1 MTTNGRQ
8 PRVAVIGAGPGG
20 YPAAFHAAELGMDVT
35 LIDPEA
41 NPGGVCLYRGCIPS
55 KTLLHVASLLGE
67 AEDAADWGVSF
78 GRPKI
83 NLDRLRSWKD
93 QVISKMTSGLGLL
106 TRARRVR
113 FVRGLAQFEDP
124 RALRI
129 EPADGGDAQLLEF
142 DYAVIATGSQ
152 PAAPPGFRIDGER
165 VLDSTSALEI
175 DDVPGTLLVVGG
187 GYIGLELGSVYAAL
201 GSKVT
206 VVEMETG
213 LLPGADRD
221 LVRPLERK
229 LESAFAEILLSTRV
243 ASLNVRTD
251 GVEVE
256 LAGARVENP
265 SRLFDKVLV
274 AVGRRPN
281 SSGLKLEAAGV
292 ESDERGFVR
301 VDHQRRT
308 SAPHIFAI
316 GDVAGEPMLAHKAT
330 YEAHVAT
337 SAMAGEAATYD
348 AQAIPAVVFTDP
360 EIAWC
365 GLTESEAR
373 DSSRPHEVAT
383 FPWAASGRATTLGRN
398 DGLTKLILEPT
409 TERVLGVGIT
419 GRGAGELIAEGV
431 LAVEMGARVDDLR
444 LSIHPHPTTSE
455 TLMEAAEVFFNTS
468 PHYIARK
475 RG

>member
-1 MTTNGRQ
+1 VTNDGSQ
-8 PRVAVIGAGPGG
+8 PRLAVIGAGPGG

-67 AEDAADWGVSF
+67 VEEAAAWGVQF
-78 GRPKI
+78 GQPEI
-83 NLDRLRSWKD
+83 DLERLRSWKD
-93 QVISKMTSGLGLL
+93 LVISRMTGGLGLL
-106 TRARRVR
+106 ARARRVR
-113 FVRGLAQFEDP
+113 CVQGWARFEGP
-124 RALRI
+124 GALDVKPVSGG
-129 EPADGGDAQLLEF
+129 EPERVDF
-142 DYAVIATGSQ
+142 DYAVVATGSQ
-152 PAAPPGFRIDGER
+152 PAAPPGFEIDGER
-165 VLDSTSALEI
+165 VLDSTSALELA
-175 DDVPGTLLVVGG
+175 DVPETLLVVGG

-201 GSKVT
+201 GSRVS

-221 LVRPLERK
+221 LLRPLERK
-229 LESAFAEILLSTRV
+229 LESTFAEILLSTRV
-243 ASLNVRTD
+243 ANLDVQPD
-251 GVEVE
+251 GVDVE
-256 LAGARVENP
+256 LAGARVENR
-265 SRLFDKVLV
+265 SRSFDKVLV

-281 SSGLKLEAAGV
+281 SAGLGLDSAGV
-292 ESDERGFVR
+292 ELDGRGFIK

-308 SAPHIFAI
+308 TAANIFAI

-330 YEAHVAT
+330 YEAHVA
-337 SAMAGEAATYD
+337 AAAIAGHAATYD

-373 DSSRPHEVAT
+373 ESGRPHEVAR

-419 GRGAGELIAEGV
+419 GTGAGELIAEGV
-431 LAVEMGARVDDLR
+431 LAVEMGARADDLR

-468 PHYIARK
+468 PHYIARP

>member
-1 MTTNGRQ
+1 MTTDGRQ

-67 AEDAADWGVSF
+67 AEDAAAWGVRF
-78 GRPKI
+78 GTPAI
-83 NLDRLRSWKD
+83 DLDQLRSWKD

-113 FVRGLAQFEDP
+113 FLRGLARFDGP
-124 RALRI
+124 RTLQI
-129 EPADGGDAQLLEF
+129 EPTEGGAAQRLEF

-152 PAAPPGFRIDGER
+152 PAAPPGFEIDSERI
-165 VLDSTSALEI
+165 LDSTSALEI
-175 DDVPGTLLVVGG
+175 ADIPDTLLVIGG

-201 GSKVT
+201 GSQVT

-221 LVRPLERK
+221 LVRPLERR
-229 LESAFAEILLSTRV
+229 LESAFSEILLSTRV
-243 ASLNVRTD
+243 ASLDVQPG

-265 SRLFDKVLV
+265 SRRFDKVLV

-281 SSGLKLEAAGV
+281 SAGLGLDAAGV
-292 ESDERGFVR
+292 ESDTRGFIA

-308 SAPHIFAI
+308 SAANIFAI

-337 SAMAGEAATYD
+337 AAIAGQAATYD

-365 GLTESEAR
+365 GLTEAEAR
-373 DSSRPHEVAT
+373 ESGRPHKVAT

-398 DGLTKLILEPT
+398 EGLTKLILEPT

-431 LAVEMGARVDDLR
+431 LAVEMGARADDLR

-468 PHYIARK
+468 PHYIQRT

>member
-1 MTTNGRQ
+1 MTADGRQ

-67 AEDAADWGVSF
+67 AADAADWGVSF
-78 GRPKI
+78 GRPEI
-83 NLDRLRSWKD
+83 DLDRLRSWKD

-113 FVRGLAQFEDP
+113 FVRGFARFEDA
-124 RALRI
+124 RTLRI
-129 EPADGGDAQLLEF
+129 EPTDGDDAQQVEF
-142 DYAVIATGSQ
+142 DFAVIATGSQ
-152 PAAPPGFRIDGER
+152 PAAPPGFDIDGDR
-165 VLDSTSALEI
+165 ILDSTSALEMV
-175 DDVPGTLLVVGG
+175 DVPDTLLVVGG

-206 VVEMETG
+206 VVEMESG

-251 GVEVE
+251 GVDVE
-256 LAGARVENP
+256 LAGARVESS

-281 SSGLKLEAAGV
+281 SSGLNLEAAGV
-292 ESDERGFVR
+292 ESDERSFVK

-365 GLTESEAR
+365 GLTEAEAR
-373 DSSRPHEVAT
+373 ESGRPHEVAT

>member
-1 MTTNGRQ
+1 MTADGRQ

-67 AEDAADWGVSF
+67 AEDAAAWGVSF
-78 GRPKI
+78 GRPEI
-83 NLDRLRSWKD
+83 DLDRLRSWKD

-113 FVRGLAQFEDP
+113 FVHGLARFDDP
-124 RALRI
+124 RALLI
-129 EPADGGDAQLLEF
+129 EPTDGGDAQRLEF

-152 PAAPPGFRIDGER
+152 PAAPPGFEIDGER
-165 VLDSTSALEI
+165 ILDSTSALEI
-175 DDVPGTLLVVGG
+175 DDIPDSLLVVGG
-187 GYIGLELGSVYAAL
+187 GYIGLELGSVYSAL

-251 GVEVE
+251 GVDIE

-281 SSGLKLEAAGV
+281 SSGLNLETAGV
-292 ESDERGFVR
+292 ASDERGFVK

-365 GLTESEAR
+365 GLTEAEAR
-373 DSSRPHEVAT
+373 DSGRPHEVAT

>member
-1 MTTNGRQ
+1 MTADGRQ
-8 PRVAVIGAGPGG
+8 PRIAVIGAGPGG

-67 AEDAADWGVSF
+67 AEDAAAWGVSF
-78 GRPKI
+78 GSPEI
-83 NLDRLRSWKD
+83 DLDRLRSWKD

-113 FVRGLAQFEDP
+113 FVRGFARFEDP
-124 RALRI
+124 QTLQI
-129 EPADGGDAQLLEF
+129 EPTDGGDAERLDF
-142 DYAVIATGSQ
+142 DYAVVATGSR
-152 PAAPPGFRIDGER
+152 PAAPPGFEIDGER
-165 VLDSTSALEI
+165 VLDSTSALELT
-175 DDVPGTLLVVGG
+175 DVPETLLVVGG

-201 GSKVT
+201 GSQVT

-221 LVRPLERK
+221 LVRPLARK
-229 LESAFAEILLSTRV
+229 LEATFAEILLSTRV
-243 ASLNVRTD
+243 ANLDVQPG
-251 GVEVE
+251 GVDVE
-256 LAGARVENP
+256 LAGARVEKP
-265 SRLFDKVLV
+265 SRRFDKVLV

-281 SSGLKLEAAGV
+281 SAGLGLDAAGV
-292 ESDERGFVR
+292 ESDERGFIK

-308 SAPHIFAI
+308 SAANIFAV

-330 YEAHVAT
+330 YEAHVAA
-337 SAMAGEAATYD
+337 SAIAGHAATYD

-360 EIAWC
+360 EISWC

-373 DSSRPHEVAT
+373 ESGRTHNVAT

-431 LAVEMGARVDDLR
+431 LAVETGARADDLR

-468 PHYIARK
+468 PHYIQRT